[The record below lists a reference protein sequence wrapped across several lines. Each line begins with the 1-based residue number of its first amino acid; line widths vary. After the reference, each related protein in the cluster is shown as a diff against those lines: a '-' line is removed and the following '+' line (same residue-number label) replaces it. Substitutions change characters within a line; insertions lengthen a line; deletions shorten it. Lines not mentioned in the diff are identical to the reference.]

1 MIIDISPM
9 FVEFFSMGEDTFTV
23 KSQYDNRDNQVIN
36 LKNGLQTLSKCS
48 YKRRPPKRRGTK
60 TKMISI

>member
-1 MIIDISPM
+1 MIIEISQM

-23 KSQYDNRDNQVIN
+23 KSQYDNRDNQ
-36 LKNGLQTLSKCS
+36 KCS

>member
-1 MIIDISPM
+1 M

-36 LKNGLQTLSKCS
+36 LKNGLQTLLVH
-48 YKRRPPKRRGTK
+48 YPNIATK
-60 TKMISI
+60 GGHQKEEGQKQK